1 MNMNANDSL
10 FARRPRKPIAVT
22 DAERGALKQFFDAL
36 KDLRAF
42 GWEPLNEA
50 PRDGRAF
57 AAVGPPAPAMDG
69 DDDGPWMAMPWM
81 AMPWMALPS
90 GNSISTASKIP
101 AFDQANTANR
111 AAACGRK
118 RCCAARFQ
126 ESGRPNGRI
135 GGVYTQT
142 GVSARPNSALPH
154 SDPAR
159 DTQR

>member
-69 DDDGPWMAMPWM
+69 DAVDGD
-81 AMPWMALPS
+81 ALDGFAIRKFHFHRFENPGFRS
-90 GNSISTASKIP
+90 GEYREQGRRVRAKALLCREIPGERAPKREDWGSVYADGSVSTAE
-101 AFDQANTANR
+101 QR
-111 AAACGRK
+111 AA
-118 RCCAARFQ
+118 
-126 ESGRPNGRI
+126 
-135 GGVYTQT
+135 TQ
-142 GVSARPNSALPH
+142 
-154 SDPAR
+154 
-159 DTQR
+159 